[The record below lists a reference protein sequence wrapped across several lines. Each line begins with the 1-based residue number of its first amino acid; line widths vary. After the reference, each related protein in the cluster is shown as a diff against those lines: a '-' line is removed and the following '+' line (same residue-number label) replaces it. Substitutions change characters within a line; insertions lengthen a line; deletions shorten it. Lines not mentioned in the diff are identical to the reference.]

1 MKRAFMVCLLVL
13 PFCCLLGCAV
23 GRNEATGG
31 IVLGVEAGKLVETA
45 PQAIAGLVDLIVPGA
60 GTAVGAIGLAIGA
73 HYRSKRKGERD
84 GWDEAEESMVY
95 QPVGAPVVRGAPA
108 SHIPVPPADPTPAA
122 PTA

>member
-1 MKRAFMVCLLVL
+1 MKRALLVL
-13 PFCCLLGCAV
+13 LLVCPFCLLLGCAV
-23 GRNEATGG
+23 GRNEATGE

-60 GTAVGAIGLAIGA
+60 GTAIGAIGLAIGT

-95 QPVGAPVVRGAPA
+95 QPVGRVAVRGHPT
-108 SHIPVPPADPTPAA
+108 SHIPVHPADPTPAA